1 MEMCN
6 INTFLDE
13 CDGLQMEMCN
23 MNTFLDECD
32 RFQKEMDKQ

>member
-1 MEMCN
+1 MD
-6 INTFLDE
+6 TFLDE
-13 CDGLQMEMCN
+13 CDRLQMEMCN